1 MITRDVRRAPRGPA
15 LLALLLVLAVA
26 PNARA
31 FDADGSDQ
39 TDEGWKK
46 VLSYGRCAFEV
57 FKAANPVEW
66 TAAFLDCTRLF
77 LAEPPLPG
85 SQP

>member
-1 MITRDVRRAPRGPA
+1 MITRNVRRAPRAPA
-15 LLALLLVLAVA
+15 LLTLLILLAVA

-31 FDADGSDQ
+31 TDGDWADE

-46 VLSYGRCAFEV
+46 VLSYGRCALLV
-57 FKAANPVEW
+57 FRAVSPAQW
-66 TAAFLDCTRLF
+66 TAAFVDCGRLF
-77 LAEPPLPG
+77 LDEPPLPG